1 MAFSVNPVFQ
11 YFCRVAAGKLREVIS
26 SEVARIVREERI
38 KRGLSLNVLAE
49 RAGLSR
55 QMVSYI
61 EQEERNPTLDTM
73 LRIAEVL
80 EVPLDTLIR
89 RARKVAEQR
98 ELK

>member
-1 MAFSVNPVFQ
+1 M
-11 YFCRVAAGKLREVIS
+11 AAGKLLEVIS

-73 LRIAEVL
+73 LRIAAVL
-80 EVPLDTLIR
+80 ELPLDTLIR

>member
-1 MAFSVNPVFQ
+1 M
-11 YFCRVAAGKLREVIS
+11 AAGKLLEVIS
-26 SEVARIVREERI
+26 SEVARIVREERV